1 MAVAGRVRLWNG
13 ASGRWKASW
22 VSMGRKEDF
31 FYQINLSFRRA
42 YSGVGVVNGAAEE
55 GKLEIWLIFSTKLM
69 KGLHVPL
76 HMHADVGSV
85 AIDLVRPQNAG
96 LSLPKTRL
104 GVRIASLG
112 RARLSLQSPPSVPLL
127 NPLIS
132 STRSGR
138 GERERVFSS
147 PSSSLHPSFCTPFLS
162 PPPCT
167 PFLLSLLLPTPFPL
181 FLLYASHSLSLH
193 PPYPPFFFPFSSMH
207 PFPPPCRPYP
217 LPSPI
222 RSSPFPPAEGG
233 GEVKVPASGR

>member
-1 MAVAGRVRLWNG
+1 M
-13 ASGRWKASW
+13 
-22 VSMGRKEDF
+22 
-31 FYQINLSFRRA
+31 
-42 YSGVGVVNGAAEE
+42 NGAAEE

-138 GERERVFSS
+138 GERVFSS
-147 PSSSLHPSFCTPFLS
+147 PSSSLHPSFCTPSLS

>member
-1 MAVAGRVRLWNG
+1 
-13 ASGRWKASW
+13 
-22 VSMGRKEDF
+22 
-31 FYQINLSFRRA
+31 
-42 YSGVGVVNGAAEE
+42 
-55 GKLEIWLIFSTKLM
+55 M

-167 PFLLSLLLPTPFPL
+167 PFSLSSFLPPSLYFFSMHPIPSLSILPTHLSSFP
-181 FLLYASHSLSLH
+181 SPPCTPSLPLAART
-193 PPYPPFFFPFSSMH
+193 
-207 PFPPPCRPYP
+207 PFPPPSDLP
-217 LPSPI
+217 PSPQ
-222 RSSPFPPAEGG
+222 RREG
-233 GEVKVPASGR
+233 EK